1 MGRSGVRLRGITKF
15 RFSRKQ
21 PPTARGTP
29 SLSKRFGRLW
39 SRRDLMWWRLT
50 AGIISDRSLP
60 RIAVCAAGYP
70 WSSCLRALARMNLA
84 LGGRKPS
91 SGESPVCIL
100 PHSSAGS
107 VTSSI
112 WLNLG
117 CRANE
122 SLPDTMWSITTISAK
137 RRKRSEVRGS
147 ESQTEIRA
155 SGELL
160 SRLSAVYREEESSKA
175 HSSLRRISTTGRKS
189 EPEVTTS
196 VQRQRAVGPC
206 ALR

>member
-1 MGRSGVRLRGITKF
+1 MTHGAQRPRLCGITKF

-39 SRRDLMWWRLT
+39 SRRDLMWWQSM
-50 AGIISDRSLP
+50 AGIISDHSLP

-84 LGGRKPS
+84 PGGRKPS
-91 SGESPVCIL
+91 SGESSVCIL

-112 WLNLG
+112 SLNLG

-137 RRKRSEVRGS
+137 RRKRSEVRGRPPPPKATADR
-147 ESQTEIRA
+147 EVRQKYA
-155 SGELL
+155 LPAELL
-160 SRLSAVYREEESSKA
+160 SRLSAFHREEESSKA
-175 HSSLRRISTTGRKS
+175 YPSLRGI
-189 EPEVTTS
+189 
-196 VQRQRAVGPC
+196 
-206 ALR
+206 